1 VNKTSPEQ
9 AAEKLGAA
17 CRKELAGLVGIV

>member
-1 VNKTSPEQ
+1 LNKTSPEQ

-17 CRKELAGLVGIV
+17 CRKSLAALVGIV